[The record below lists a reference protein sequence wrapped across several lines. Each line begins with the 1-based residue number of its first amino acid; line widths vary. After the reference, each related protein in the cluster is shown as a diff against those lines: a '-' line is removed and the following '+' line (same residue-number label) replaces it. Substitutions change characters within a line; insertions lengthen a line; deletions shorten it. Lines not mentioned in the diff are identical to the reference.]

1 MSFDLAF
8 SETIDLIVS
17 GSRDLAGASGDA
29 ITQQRIVT
37 RLKIEQGSWVL
48 DDSGN
53 LGSMINK
60 SLGSPMPRF
69 ESALPDLIHIAL
81 MDMTDISVDEVQIEE
96 ISNSQVLA
104 KISYS
109 YLPVLDTVPDELPE
123 DLSGVEVI
131 VPIGVTTG
139 VGGGG

>member
-8 SETIDLIVS
+8 SESIDLIVS
-17 GSRDLAGASGDA
+17 GARDLAGASGDA

-53 LGSMINK
+53 LGSQINRN
-60 SLGSPMPRF
+60 LGSPLPRF
-69 ESALPDLIHIAL
+69 EDSLPDLIRLAL
-81 MDMTDISVDEVQIEE
+81 TDMIDISVDEIQIEE
-96 ISNSQVLA
+96 TGTSQVLA

-109 YLPVLDTVPDELPE
+109 YLPELDSIPNELPE
-123 DLSGVEVI
+123 DLSGQSVV
-131 VPIGVTTG
+131 VPIGTSPQVG
-139 VGGGG
+139 VG